1 MNLIGDRLESFG
13 IILQKYLRRNGVSQR
28 ELAARLN
35 ISVTYLSQII
45 HGSRAPSKK
54 LLPELAN
61 ILGEEQEKLALLISW
76 ETEKNPLLKNYLQ
89 EVFFEK
95 YGAEAKKIPSQSPA
109 SAKAE
114 SRFMSVDGREYDY
127 DTIPVLTYA
136 EAGAGKSAWDP
147 DAYSKGMGMYRIPR
161 PADIYDPQAVAFE
174 IKGDS
179 MTPRFEEGDVVIVSP
194 KAETRNGDYVVLRL
208 VETEEIMAKRIRF
221 ASGYIV
227 LESINASYEP
237 IILNS
242 PQAMSFYYKIVQVR
256 LKGGAKY

>member
-1 MNLIGDRLESFG
+1 MNIISDRLESFG

-28 ELAARLN
+28 ELAAALN

-54 LLPELAN
+54 ILPELAK
-61 ILGEEQEKLALLISW
+61 ILGEDQEKLGLLVSW

-95 YGAEAKKIPSQSPA
+95 YASDAKRSPSLSTAAAES
-109 SAKAE
+109 E
-114 SRFMSVDGREYDY
+114 SRFISVDGHEYDY
-127 DTIPVLTYA
+127 QTIPVLTYA
-136 EAGAGKSAWDP
+136 EAGIGKSAWDP

-161 PADIYDPQAVAFE
+161 PPDISDPQAVAFE

-179 MTPRFEEGDVVIVSP
+179 MTPRFEEGDVAIVSP
-194 KAETRNGDYVVLRL
+194 KAEVRNGDYVVLRL

-221 ASGYIV
+221 ASAYIV
-227 LESINASYEP
+227 LESINTAYEP
-237 IILNS
+237 IVLTNS
-242 PQAMSFYYKIVQVR
+242 QAMSFYYKIVQVR
-256 LKGGAKY
+256 LKGGAKF